1 MRDNSIGYLK
11 KIVIVMG
18 ILIVVGFVFLGV
30 ELSKRIAAKKNMAD
44 TVTADSNITYLNL
57 PKNARVIKSFMD
69 GGRLSL
75 FVSYA
80 EKGPETTEKTQRI
93 YLIDTKSG
101 AIVQIYDLSS
111 E

>member
-18 ILIVVGFVFLGV
+18 ILIVVGFVFLGI

-44 TVTADSNITYLNL
+44 AVTPDSIITYLNL
-57 PKNARVIKSFMD
+57 PKNARVTKSFMD
-69 GGRLSL
+69 SGRLSL
-75 FVSYA
+75 FVSYSENGSEA
-80 EKGPETTEKTQRI
+80 AQKIQRI

-101 AIVQIYDLSS
+101 TIVQIYDLSS

>member
-18 ILIVVGFVFLGV
+18 ILIVVGFVFLGI
-30 ELSKRIAAKKNMAD
+30 ELSKRIAAKKNIAE
-44 TVTADSNITYLNL
+44 TITADSSITYLNL
-57 PKNARVIKSFMD
+57 PKNARIIKSFMD
-69 GGRLSL
+69 AGRLSL
-75 FVSYA
+75 FVSYT
-80 EKGPETTEKTQRI
+80 ENGSETAQKTQRI